1 MADQA
6 AKKKKGAKGKASKT
20 DKKGKSAAADHS
32 KAAQAGK
39 KAAPA
44 KAEKKG
50 KAAKSDKSGK
60 KVASAPKEPPRPP
73 RLRRQYQDNVVPALM
88 KRFEYQNRMQVPRL
102 EKIVLNM
109 GVGDAIGNPK
119 LLDAAVE
126 DLRKITGQQPQVTR
140 ARKSIA
146 NFKLREG
153 MAVGCRVTL
162 RGALMYEFFDR
173 FVNVALPRIR
183 DFRGVPTKSFDGRG
197 NYTLGLKEQINFPEI
212 SYDDIMQLQ
221 GMDITFVTSAKTDEE
236 SRELLAL
243 MNMPFRK

>member
-1 MADQA
+1 MADKA
-6 AKKKKGAKGKASKT
+6 AKKEKGAKGKASKG
-20 DKKGKSAAADHS
+20 DKKGASAKADKKS
-32 KAAQAGK
+32 KAP
-39 KAAPA
+39 KAS
-44 KAEKKG
+44 KADKKG
-50 KAAKSDKSGK
+50 KAAKADKAGK
-60 KVASAPKEPPRPP
+60 KAAAVPAEPPRPP
-73 RLRRQYQDNVVPALM
+73 RLRKEYQDNVVPAMM
-88 KRFEYQNRMQVPRL
+88 KRFDYGNRMQVPRL
-102 EKIVLNM
+102 QKVVVNM
-109 GVGDAIGNPK
+109 GVGEAISNPK

-153 MAVGCRVTL
+153 MSVGCRVTL
-162 RGALMYEFFDR
+162 RGARMYEFFDR

-197 NYTLGLKEQINFPEI
+197 NYTVGLKEQINFPEI
-212 SYDDIMQLQ
+212 DYDDIMQLQ
-221 GMDITFVTSAKTDEE
+221 GMDITFVTSAETDEE